1 MVQVSQIYMSGW
13 YILWNCSY
21 PGRWMGAGFTFSCWN
36 FLCPFRFFYVSV
48 YREDK
53 VWNIIRAVY
62 DKTDNPLK
70 RFLLICIMIELG
82 MNEYV
87 NHLVTLVSES
97 NSTSIV
103 EMSFFKI
110 KESLIRCDKRKIPD
124 NLITAFK
131 KIYNIKARRN
141 GENKRKSDYIYNIEI
156 SDIQKNHIRHLQER
170 LSGKTSDIE
179 VLIQND
185 WLWN

>member
-1 MVQVSQIYMSGW
+1 
-13 YILWNCSY
+13 
-21 PGRWMGAGFTFSCWN
+21 
-36 FLCPFRFFYVSV
+36 
-48 YREDK
+48 
-53 VWNIIRAVY
+53 
-62 DKTDNPLK
+62 
-70 RFLLICIMIELG
+70 MIELG

-97 NSTSIV
+97 NSTSVV

-110 KESLIRCDKRKIPD
+110 KESLIRCDKQKIPD
-124 NLITAFK
+124 NLINAFK
-131 KIYNIKARRN
+131 KIYNVKARRD
-141 GENKRKSDYIYNIEI
+141 GESKRKSDYIYNIEI

-185 WLWN
+185 